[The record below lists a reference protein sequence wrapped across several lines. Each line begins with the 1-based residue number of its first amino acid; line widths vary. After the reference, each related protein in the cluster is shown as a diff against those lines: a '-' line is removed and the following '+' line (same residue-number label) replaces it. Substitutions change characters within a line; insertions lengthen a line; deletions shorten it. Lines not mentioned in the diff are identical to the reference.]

1 MRSRT
6 VSVAAL
12 MALALVSQALA
23 AGAAPA
29 TPSRTTARIS
39 RGVTVDTAVEVAL
52 RHVREQHAELG
63 LLASDVSELSVSDA
77 YRSRHNGITH
87 VYLEQRIGG
96 LQVRGTAMTVNVTS
110 QGDVLHLGSRF
121 TRGIRGAASGA
132 VALDA
137 EQALRRA
144 AQQLGLAL
152 TAEVRTL
159 QAPIGSERATVLSD
173 AGISLSPIPARLVY
187 QPGANGSLRL
197 AWNLAIEEVSELHW
211 WDVTVDA
218 VTGEL
223 LDKVDYVD
231 SEDSAATAAAVGRQ
245 NHEESAK
252 KRDYSTPQ
260 PPKRAIDYSSYRVF
274 PLALESPN
282 DGGRK
287 LMRNPAD
294 ALASPWGWHDTNA
307 KPGVEHTVTQGNN
320 THAYVDYT
328 GVGNTPIP
336 FLEADGGQGLKF
348 DFELDFTRPPQQNRN
363 AAITNLFYWNNVTH
377 DLLYRYGFTERAGNF
392 QVNNYERGGEGSDPV
407 QAEAQ
412 DHGGAN
418 NANFATPPDGTSP
431 RMQMYL
437 WPNTRHRQLIDGD
450 FDAGVIIHEYVHG
463 LSNRLTGGPEKSDCL
478 RTHDERQGEGWSDF
492 YPIALTV
499 RPGDNG
505 EDPRGL
511 GTYVLGQESRKDKG
525 IRPTPYS
532 TNKLIN
538 PSTYDTIKSAAEPHG
553 VGYVWATMLWEV
565 YWNLV
570 DKHGYNPNPY
580 ESWRTGGNNLALQLV
595 TDGMKF
601 QPCEPGFVDARDA
614 ILAADKALT
623 HGANQCEIWAGFAKR
638 GLGYRAKQNDP
649 QSKVDGESD
658 SSTHPS
664 CR

>member
-1 MRSRT
+1 M
-6 VSVAAL
+6 AGL
-12 MALALVSQALA
+12 MALALVSQALV

-29 TPSRTTARIS
+29 APSPSVTRPARAVS
-39 RGVTVDTAVEVAL
+39 VNEAVEIAIL
-52 RHVREQHAELG
+52 HVRDNHAKLG
-63 LLASDVSELSVSDA
+63 LRAGDVSEISVSEA
-77 YRSRHNGITH
+77 YRSPHNGITH

-96 LQVRGTAMTVNVTS
+96 LQVRGSAMTVNVTS
-110 QGDVLHLGSRF
+110 DGEVLHLGSRF
-121 TRGIRGAASGA
+121 KNGIREAASGA
-132 VALDA
+132 VVLGA
-137 EQALRRA
+137 EQALLKA
-144 AQQLGLAL
+144 AEHLGLAPVG
-152 TAEVRTL
+152 AIRTL
-159 QAPIGSERATVLSD
+159 QPATGPERLTVLSD
-173 AGISLSPIPARLVY
+173 SGIALRPIPARLVY
-187 QPGANGSLRL
+187 QADPNGELRL
-197 AWNLAIEEVSELHW
+197 AWNLEIEETSQLHW
-211 WDVTVDA
+211 WSVTVDA
-218 VTGEL
+218 ATGAL

-231 SEDSAATAAAVGRQ
+231 SEDSAATAAAVSRPS
-245 NHEESAK
+245 EAK
-252 KRDYSTPQ
+252 RGAKGDYPTPQ
-260 PPKRAIDYSSYRVF
+260 PPERAIDYSSYRVF
-274 PLALESPN
+274 PLSLESPN

-307 KPGVEHTVTQGNN
+307 KPGVEYTITQGNN

-348 DFELDFTRPPQQNRN
+348 DFELDFTRPPQQNRD

-377 DLLYRYGFTERAGNF
+377 DVLYRYGFTERAGNF
-392 QVNNYERGGEGSDPV
+392 QVNNYDNGGKGSDPV

-418 NANFATPPDGTSP
+418 NANFATPPDGQSP

-450 FDAGVIIHEYVHG
+450 FDAGVIMHEYVHG
-463 LSNRLTGGPEKSDCL
+463 LSNRLTGGPEKADCL

-499 RPGDNG
+499 LPGDKG
-505 EDPRGL
+505 EDPRGM
-511 GTYVLGQESRKDKG
+511 GTYVLGQDSRREKG

-532 TNKLIN
+532 TSKLIN
-538 PSTYDTIKSAAEPHG
+538 QATYDTIKSAAEPHG

-565 YWNLV
+565 YWNLI
-570 DKHGYNPNPY
+570 DKHGFNPNPY

-623 HGANQCEIWAGFAKR
+623 DGANQCAIWAGFAKR

-649 QSKVDGESD
+649 ASKTDGISD
-658 SSTHPS
+658 FTTHPA
-664 CR
+664 CRA

>member
-1 MRSRT
+1 MRSRN
-6 VSVAAL
+6 VAVAAL
-12 MALALVSQALA
+12 MAVALMSQALV

-29 TPSRTTARIS
+29 AAPSPTS
-39 RGVTVDTAVEVAL
+39 RVSRSVTVDAAIEVAL
-52 RHVREQHAELG
+52 RHVQENYAKLD
-63 LLASDVSELSVSDA
+63 LLASDVTELAVSDA
-77 YRSRHNGITH
+77 YRSRHNGVTH

-96 LQVRGTAMTVNVTS
+96 LQVRESAMTVNVDS
-110 QGDVLHLGSRF
+110 EGKVLHLGSRF
-121 TRGIRGAASGA
+121 RSGIREAAAGA
-132 VALDA
+132 VALGADQALIRAA
-137 EQALRRA
+137 EQLD
-144 AQQLGLAL
+144 LVPS
-152 TAEVRTL
+152 AEVRTL
-159 QAPIGSERATVLSD
+159 QAPVGSERATVLSD

-187 QPGANGSLRL
+187 QPTADGSLRL
-197 AWNLAIEEVSELHW
+197 AWNLMIEEVSKLHW

-231 SEDSAATAAAVGRQ
+231 SEDSAATAAAVGRA

-252 KRDYSTPQ
+252 DRDYPTPQ
-260 PPKRAIDYSSYRVF
+260 PPKKAVDYSSYRVF
-274 PLALESPN
+274 PLSLESPN

-294 ALASPWGWHDTNA
+294 ALGSPYGWHDINA
-307 KPGVEHTVTQGNN
+307 KPGVEYTVTQGNN

-328 GVGNTPIP
+328 GYGNTAIP

-348 DFELDFTRPPQQNRN
+348 DFDLDFTRPPQQNRD

-377 DLLYRYGFTERAGNF
+377 DVLYRYGFTERAGNF
-392 QVNNYERGGEGSDPV
+392 QVNNYKRGGKGSDPV

-412 DHGGAN
+412 DHGFVN
-418 NANFATPPDGTSP
+418 NANFATPPDGQAP

-450 FDAGVIIHEYVHG
+450 FDAGVIMHEYGHG
-463 LSNRLTGGPEKSDCL
+463 VSNRLTGGPEKADCL
-478 RTHDERQGEGWSDF
+478 RSHDERQGEGWSDF

-499 RPGDNG
+499 LPGDKG
-505 EDPRGL
+505 EDPRGM
-511 GTYVLGQESRKDKG
+511 GTYVLGRDNRNEPG

-532 TNKLIN
+532 TNMTIN
-538 PSTYDTIKSAAEPHG
+538 PSTYDTIKTAAEPHG
-553 VGYVWATMLWEV
+553 VGYVWATMLWDV

-570 DKHGYNPNPY
+570 DKHGFNPNPY
-580 ESWRTGGNNLALQLV
+580 ESWRTGGNNLMLQLV

-623 HGANQCEIWAGFAKR
+623 DGANQCEIWAGFAKR
-638 GLGYRAKQNDP
+638 GLGYRARQNDP
-649 QSKVDGESD
+649 AIKTDGESD
-658 SSTHPS
+658 FSTHPD